1 MKHIYIFS
9 ICIVFGCWL
18 FSCSSKW
25 DQPAIATPSTLVAN
39 TTLREIR
46 KLHFP
51 GNVEKIID
59 DWVVAGVVV
68 ANDRT
73 DNFYKTIVVQDAT
86 GGLSVRLDA
95 TALYLTYPVGMQ
107 VYIRLKGCWLGD
119 YGGLLQLGAGV
130 DQSDSAYPRLLPV
143 PVPLFQQVLVA
154 GLPNQLIIP
163 MEVTLSNLNDS
174 LHNCLITIPQVEFIA
189 SDTGKPWADANNQ
202 AAVNHVLRS
211 CVDGSMYV
219 RTSGFA
225 KFASAKTPR
234 GNGKITGIYTVFG
247 WEKQL
252 ILRDT
257 SDVAMDGLR
266 CTGAGYKTLLWE
278 DFDLQK
284 PASIL
289 SITGWKNIT
298 EVGRQSFY
306 IKSAFNQ
313 KYASVEAFACG
324 QPRVVSWLISAP
336 VSLTGT
342 SGARLSFDTRDGFD
356 NGASLKVYVS
366 TNYDGTNNPSKSKW
380 TLLPASIANG
390 TTGAV
395 SAGWKNSGS
404 ISLSSYKGNCHIAFK
419 YEGVDTGRNRQTT
432 TFQIDRVSIVAN

>member
-1 MKHIYIFS
+1 MSSRIFY
-9 ICIVFGCWL
+9 CFLWMVCL
-18 FSCSSKW
+18 QACRPQW
-25 DQPAIATPSTLVAN
+25 DQPALSIPASLSAN
-39 TTLREIR
+39 TTLREIH

-51 GNVEKIID
+51 GNVEKIVD
-59 DWVVAGVVV
+59 DWVVVGVVV

-73 DNFYKTIVVQDAT
+73 DNFYKTIVIQDSTA
-86 GGLSVRLDA
+86 GLSIRLDA
-95 TALYLTYPVGMQ
+95 TALHLSYPEGLQ
-107 VYIRLKGCWLGD
+107 VYLRLKGCWLGD

-130 DQSDSAYPRLLPV
+130 DRSDSIYPRLLPI
-143 PVPLFQQVLVA
+143 PVPLFQQVLVP
-154 GLPNQLIIP
+154 GLPNQWIKPRELNISQ
-163 MEVTLSNLNDS
+163 LSDS
-174 LHNCLITIPQVEFIA
+174 FQNCLITIPEVELIP
-189 SDTGKPWADANNQ
+189 SDTGKAWADANNQ
-202 AAVNHVLRS
+202 AAVNHVIRS
-211 CVDGSMYV
+211 CSSGSMYV

-252 ILRDT
+252 VMRDT

-266 CTGAGYKTLLWE
+266 CTGSGYKTLLWE

-284 PASIL
+284 PAAVL
-289 SITGWKNIT
+289 SIAGWKNIA
-298 EVGRQSFY
+298 EMGGQSFY
-306 IKSAFNQ
+306 IKSAFNER
-313 KYASVEAFACG
+313 YATIDAFACG
-324 QPRVVSWLISAP
+324 QPRIASWLISAP
-336 VSLTGT
+336 VNLTGT

-390 TTGAV
+390 TKGAV

-404 ISLSSYKGNCHIAFK
+404 ISLSGYKGNCHIAFK

-432 TFQIDRVSIVAN
+432 TFHIDRISIVAN

>member
-1 MKHIYIFS
+1 MISRIAACFLL
-9 ICIVFGCWL
+9 IVWL
-18 FSCSSKW
+18 VSCRTQW
-25 DQPAIATPSTLVAN
+25 DQPSLSVPASLSAN

-51 GNVEKIID
+51 GNVEKIVD

-73 DNFYKTIVVQDAT
+73 DNFYKTIVIQDSTA
-86 GGLSVRLDA
+86 GISIRLDA
-95 TALYLTYPVGMQ
+95 SALYLTYPEGLQ
-107 VYIRLKGCWLGD
+107 VFVRLKGCWLGD

-130 DQSDSAYPRLLPV
+130 DRSDSIYPRLLPI
-143 PVPLFQQVLVA
+143 PVPIFQQVLVP
-154 GLPNQLIIP
+154 GLPNQLVKP
-163 MEVTLSNLNDS
+163 REVNISQLNDS
-174 LHNCLITIPQVEFIA
+174 FQNCLVTIPQVELIP
-189 SDTGKPWADANNQ
+189 SDTGKTWADANNQ
-202 AAVNHVLRS
+202 TAVNHVITFCNS
-211 CVDGSMYV
+211 GSMYV

-266 CTGAGYKTLLWE
+266 CTGTGYKTLLWE

-284 PASIL
+284 PAAVL
-289 SITGWKNIT
+289 SIAGWKNIA
-298 EVGRQSFY
+298 EMGGQSFY
-306 IKSAFNQ
+306 IKSAFNER
-313 KYASVEAFACG
+313 YAAIEAFACG

-336 VSLTGT
+336 VNLTGS

-366 TNYDGTNNPSKSKW
+366 TNYDGSNNPSKSKW

>member
-1 MKHIYIFS
+1 MSSRITACFLL
-9 ICIVFGCWL
+9 IVWL
-18 FSCSSKW
+18 VSCRTQW
-25 DQPAIATPSTLVAN
+25 DQPSLSIPASLSAN

-51 GNVEKIID
+51 GNVEKIVD

-73 DNFYKTIVVQDAT
+73 DNFYKTIVIQDSTA
-86 GGLSVRLDA
+86 GISIRLDA
-95 TALYLTYPVGMQ
+95 SALHLTYPEGLQ
-107 VYIRLKGCWLGD
+107 VFVRLKGCWLGD

-130 DQSDSAYPRLLPV
+130 DRSDSIYPRLLPI
-143 PVPLFQQVLVA
+143 PVPLFQQVLVP
-154 GLPNQLIIP
+154 GLPNQWVKP
-163 MEVTLSNLNDS
+163 REVDIRQLNDS
-174 LHNCLITIPQVEFIA
+174 FQNCLVTIPQVELIP
-189 SDTGKPWADANNQ
+189 SDTGKTWADANNQ
-202 AAVNHVLRS
+202 TAVNHVITS
-211 CVDGSMYV
+211 CNSGSMYV

-266 CTGAGYKTLLWE
+266 CSGTGYKTLLWE

-284 PASIL
+284 PAAVL
-289 SITGWKNIT
+289 SITGWKNIA
-298 EVGRQSFY
+298 EMGGQSFY
-306 IKSAFNQ
+306 IKSAFNER
-313 KYASVEAFACG
+313 YAAIEAFACG

-336 VSLTGT
+336 VNLTGS

-356 NGASLKVYVS
+356 NGATLKVYVS

-432 TFQIDRVSIVAN
+432 TFQIDRVSVVAN

>member
-1 MKHIYIFS
+1 MSSRIFY
-9 ICIVFGCWL
+9 CFLWMVCL
-18 FSCSSKW
+18 QACRPQW
-25 DQPAIATPSTLVAN
+25 DQPALSIPASLSAN
-39 TTLREIR
+39 TTLSEIH

-51 GNVEKIID
+51 GNVEKIVD
-59 DWVVAGVVV
+59 DWVVVGVVV

-73 DNFYKTIVVQDAT
+73 DNFYKTIVIQDSTA
-86 GGLSVRLDA
+86 GLSIRLDA
-95 TALYLTYPVGMQ
+95 TALHLTYPEGLQ
-107 VYIRLKGCWLGD
+107 VYLRLKGCWLGD

-130 DQSDSAYPRLLPV
+130 DRSDSIYPRLLPI
-143 PVPLFQQVLVA
+143 PVPLFQQVLVP
-154 GLPNQLIIP
+154 GLPNQWVKP
-163 MEVTLSNLNDS
+163 REVNISQLNDS
-174 LHNCLITIPQVEFIA
+174 FQNCLLTIPEVELIP
-189 SDTGKPWADANNQ
+189 SDTGKAWADANNQ
-202 AAVNHVLRS
+202 AAVNHVIRS
-211 CVDGSMYV
+211 CNSGSMYV

-252 ILRDT
+252 VMRDT

-266 CTGAGYKTLLWE
+266 CTGSGYKTLLWE

-284 PASIL
+284 PAAVL
-289 SITGWKNIT
+289 SIAGWKNIA
-298 EVGRQSFY
+298 EMGGQSYF
-306 IKSAFNQ
+306 IKSAFNER
-313 KYASVEAFACG
+313 YATIEAFACG
-324 QPRVVSWLISAP
+324 QPRVASWLISAP
-336 VSLTGT
+336 VNLTGT

-404 ISLSSYKGNCHIAFK
+404 ISLSGYKGNCHIAFK

-432 TFQIDRVSIVAN
+432 TFHIDRISIVAN

>member
-1 MKHIYIFS
+1 MQA
-9 ICIVFGCWL
+9 CRPQ
-18 FSCSSKW
+18 W
-25 DQPAIATPSTLVAN
+25 DQPALSIPASLSAN
-39 TTLREIR
+39 TTLSEIH

-51 GNVEKIID
+51 GNVEKIVD

-73 DNFYKTIVVQDAT
+73 DNFYKTIVIQDSTA
-86 GGLSVRLDA
+86 GLSIRLDA
-95 TALYLTYPVGMQ
+95 TALHLTYPEGLQ
-107 VYIRLKGCWLGD
+107 VYLRLKGCWLGD

-130 DQSDSAYPRLLPV
+130 DRSDSIYPRLLPI
-143 PVPLFQQVLVA
+143 PVPLFQQVLVP
-154 GLPNQLIIP
+154 GLPNQWVKP
-163 MEVTLSNLNDS
+163 REVNISQLNNS
-174 LHNCLITIPQVEFIA
+174 FQNCLLTIPEVELIP
-189 SDTGKPWADANNQ
+189 SDTGKAWADANNQ
-202 AAVNHVLRS
+202 AALNHVIRS
-211 CVDGSMYV
+211 CTSGSMYV

-252 ILRDT
+252 VMRDT

-266 CTGAGYKTLLWE
+266 CTGSGYKTLLWE

-284 PASIL
+284 PAAVL
-289 SITGWKNIT
+289 SIAGWKNIA
-298 EVGRQSFY
+298 EMGGQSYF
-306 IKSAFNQ
+306 IKSAFNER
-313 KYASVEAFACG
+313 YATIEAFACG
-324 QPRVVSWLISAP
+324 QPRIASWLISAP
-336 VSLTGT
+336 VNLTGT

-366 TNYDGTNNPSKSKW
+366 SNYDGSNNPSKSKW

-390 TTGAV
+390 TTGVV

-404 ISLSSYKGNCHIAFK
+404 ISLSGYKGNCHIAFK

-432 TFQIDRVSIVAN
+432 TFQIDRISIVAN